1 MSVTLSPLQAAPSPA
16 VEVEN
21 GVIEE
26 ARRRQRRR
34 RTAGI
39 ALGAGATVIAISALL
54 IGGGGKGNS
63 GATGKPLS
71 AKPLKLTLVH
81 GRAFSGGQPVL
92 MGVAPSLQAGNVGV
106 CIKAVGNEGC
116 NGPLPTA
123 AYPVYGGGGGFSP
136 EEKVGPA
143 GEIDAI
149 FTGPGVAA
157 MRVAHLGTFKAES
170 APGLPPGAKQI
181 LFYRPPGSHGSVLP
195 PGSSPQVLQ
204 GFEHARQGPALTET
218 LLDASGHAIPVKNS
232 RGLGGSSV
240 GGASVFTLPNSYW
253 QGTQAPPAKGRCA
266 MTSSLP
272 SVHTAWGQV
281 ATKIAGDTHITAPG
295 WLTCL
300 HEWFTL
306 DGSNYETAVLL
317 NGRSPGKPPAMLW
330 DATPVPGHPG
340 VIQIP
345 PVQREI
351 HFRIPKHSP
360 AQVAR
365 ELAVDTKKV
374 GRTRTE
380 EDVRPAEQ
388 LSGKA
393 TFWEVFIPPTVARR
407 VGAAWVL
414 VRYGNSL
421 AERLRFLEALHVTKI
436 TLPHGQS

>member
-1 MSVTLSPLQAAPSPA
+1 MPVTVEPPQRKQSVA
-16 VEVEN
+16 VEIDS

-34 RTAGI
+34 HA
-39 ALGAGATVIAISALL
+39 AGAVSAVALAILIAALL
-54 IGGGGKGNS
+54 IGGGKGGS
-63 GATGKPLS
+63 GAAGDLS
-71 AKPLKLTLVH
+71 ARPLKLTLVH
-81 GRAFSGGQPVL
+81 GRAFSGGQPAL

-106 CIKAVGNEGC
+106 CIAVVGSEGC

-123 AYPVYGGGGGFSP
+123 AYPAYGGGGGFSP
-136 EEKVGPA
+136 EEKVGPG

-181 LFYRPPGSHGSVLP
+181 AFYRPPDSRGSVLP
-195 PGSSPQVLQ
+195 PGSSPQALQ
-204 GFEHARQGPALTET
+204 GFEHGRQGPALTET
-218 LLDASGHAIPVKNS
+218 LLNGTGHAIPVKNS

-240 GGASVFTLPNSYW
+240 GGSSVFTLPNSYW
-253 QGTQAPPAKGRCA
+253 QGTQTPPVQGRCA
-266 MTSSLP
+266 MRSTLP
-272 SVHTAWGQV
+272 GVRTAWGQV
-281 ATKIAGDTHITAPG
+281 ATEIAGDTSIIAPG

-300 HEWFTL
+300 HTWFTL

-330 DATPVPGHPG
+330 GAIPIPGHPG
-340 VIQIP
+340 VVQIP

-351 HFRIPKHSP
+351 HFSIPKRSP

-365 ELAVDTKKV
+365 EIARDTKRV
-374 GRTRTE
+374 GRARAE

-407 VGAAWVL
+407 VGPAWVL
-414 VRYGNSL
+414 VRYGSSL
-421 AERLRFLEALHVTKI
+421 AQRIAFLQGLHVTLI
-436 TLPHGQS
+436 RLGHR